1 MPRPRRVVTATGG
14 RGPRLGWS
22 LLFLA
27 LLLLATHGWAQPGA
41 TGSGTLS
48 LSVRDTAIAEI
59 FEMLATREHVNIL
72 VAGGVSGNLS
82 INLYGVTLDEAIHS
96 IAEAAGYGVER
107 RTTGYVIL
115 KPEEMAQHPDT
126 GTTEVRTF
134 SIHYADPDQVA
145 TLLKNYLSTYG
156 KITPLAPRKLVV
168 IEDRP
173 VFLERIT
180 GVLAT
185 LDRQPR
191 QVLIVG
197 KILEVTLSDDESYG
211 VDWRRLLSIDGQPGA
226 AGTQLLSD
234 PTSAG
239 LFVNLLTPH
248 LKIALDALQ
257 STGRVRTLSTPRL
270 LAVENRE
277 ASVIV
282 GDRQGF
288 RVTTTI
294 NQVTTESVQFLE
306 SGVILKVTPSIDEA
320 ERVMMQIH
328 PEVSTGTI
336 TDGIPSQTTTEVTT
350 QLVAGDGQ
358 TVFIGGLIKDTQNKN
373 RQGVPLLSRIPL
385 LGRLFSGTKAVKSKS
400 ETVVM
405 ITPYVVNP
413 ESGELYSREIN
424 QIGAAERDARQDE
437 AAIRHVLVAT
447 PHHAAADRADHPSPR
462 TVDPPAGL
470 GSADKESSIP
480 E

>member
-1 MPRPRRVVTATGG
+1 MATTQRPRRGTTGG
-14 RGPRLGWS
+14 GWGRSLSRGGRL
-22 LLFLA
+22 LA
-27 LLLLATHGWAQPGA
+27 LLLLAASGWAQPVAAG
-41 TGSGTLS
+41 GGTLS
-48 LSVRDTAIAEI
+48 LSVRDTAISEI
-59 FEMLATREHVNIL
+59 FEMVAKREHLNIL
-72 VAGGVSGNLS
+72 LANGVSGELS
-82 INLYGVTLDEAIHS
+82 INLYDVGVAEAIHS
-96 IAEAAGYGVER
+96 IAEAAGYVVEHR
-107 RTTGYVIL
+107 GEGYVVL
-115 KPEEMAQHPDT
+115 NPEDMGKHPDT
-126 GTTEVRTF
+126 GITEVRTF
-134 SIHYADPDQVA
+134 PIHYADPKEVA
-145 TLLKNYLSTYG
+145 ALLKNYLSAYG

-173 VFLERIT
+173 PFLERIA

-226 AGTQLLSD
+226 AGTQFLSD

-257 STGRVRTLSTPRL
+257 NTGRVRTLSTPRL
-270 LAVENRE
+270 LAVENQE

-320 ERVMMQIH
+320 GRVMMQIH

-358 TVFIGGLIKDTQNKN
+358 TVFIGGLIKDTHNKS

-385 LGRLFSGTKAVKSKS
+385 LGRLFSGTTAVTSKN

-405 ITPYVVNP
+405 ITPYVVDP
-413 ESGELYSREIN
+413 ESGELFSREIH
-424 QIGAAERDARQDE
+424 QIGVAEGEAQQDE
-437 AAIRHVLVAT
+437 AAIRHALVAT
-447 PHHAAADRADHPSPR
+447 PHHAAAAATDPGP
-462 TVDPPAGL
+462 PPA
-470 GSADKESSIP
+470 AVPRP